1 MNRSHIGK
9 FAVAAAVL
17 TFSTL
22 FLGLSAARQTNDK
35 PETVI
40 VTYHAKPGSEAE
52 LASVIAKQWRI
63 ARDLKLV
70 REAPHV
76 AVRGTE
82 DGNKTYFVEIFTWR
96 DASIPDSAP
105 AAIQA
110 IWAVMNK
117 LVEPRGGKSGIDI
130 AEVSV
135 FAP

>member
-1 MNRSHIGK
+1 MNGRHVGQ
-9 FAVAAAVL
+9 FRVTAVVL
-17 TFSTL
+17 MLSTL
-22 FLGLSAARQTNDK
+22 FLGLSAAQQTNEK
-35 PETVI
+35 PETVM

-52 LASVIAKQWRI
+52 LASVIVKQWRT

-76 AVRGTE
+76 VVRGTE

-110 IWAVMNK
+110 IWSEMNK
-117 LVEPRGGKSGIDI
+117 LVERRGGKSGIDI

-135 FAP
+135 FVP